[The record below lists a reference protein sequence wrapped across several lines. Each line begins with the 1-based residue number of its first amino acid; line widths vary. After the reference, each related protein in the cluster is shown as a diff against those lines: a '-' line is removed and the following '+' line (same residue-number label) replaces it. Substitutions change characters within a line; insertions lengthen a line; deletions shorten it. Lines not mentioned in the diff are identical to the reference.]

1 MLNKKFILI
10 LVCVFVSLLMYAES
24 GTLGYFFE
32 QSDPHHEYYCNNN
45 GKQNRYRIQMKYPH
59 YAFCIYTETCSH
71 NECFPN
77 FEMGISREEG
87 CPNYQSINC
96 SALRIFPD
104 IIFKDENLK
113 DIFSIKGISRDE
125 AGCNYNCY
133 ATDWEIYEKG
143 LVLDVLLINDIWDN
157 KGLKKL
163 KKVSLE
169 LKDDGKYYET
179 ENAEKF
185 GNLRKSYS
193 AYDFLDRGVSTF
205 YDNDFTFF
213 GYSIYK
219 MGSGKN
225 IESVLISNILYYN
238 TTKDGIEFITPY
250 GCGFFDFK
258 TESMSLV
265 PKEKYLGKEFTYTP
279 YSKENKKNKEKKKII
294 TEKDFILPDIKVS
307 LYGSDLDSYQI
318 RKQTEINQKEK
329 DELLK
334 AELLAQ

>member
-179 ENAEKF
+179 ENTDKF
-185 GNLRKSYS
+185 GNLKKSYS

-238 TTKDGIEFITPY
+238 TTKEF
-250 GCGFFDFK
+250 C
-258 TESMSLV
+258 
-265 PKEKYLGKEFTYTP
+265 
-279 YSKENKKNKEKKKII
+279 
-294 TEKDFILPDIKVS
+294 
-307 LYGSDLDSYQI
+307 
-318 RKQTEINQKEK
+318 
-329 DELLK
+329 
-334 AELLAQ
+334 